1 VTAVERSIE
10 QFLYRKAELC
20 DRREW
25 DGYLALFDPACEYH
39 VPQWLTDTEHAAN
52 PKSQMS
58 YIYWKDRS
66 GLEDRIFRLRT
77 ERAAS
82 YRPPVRTLH
91 MVSNIRPVAVVNGDW
106 AVKTNWCTHLYRQ
119 GKADMLFG
127 WSDYLLSPGEADWT
141 IRRKHA
147 VILNDVINLALDF
160 YHL

>member
-1 VTAVERSIE
+1 MSGAERAIE
-10 QFLYRKAELC
+10 QFLYRKAQLC
-20 DRREW
+20 DRRDW

-39 VPQWLTDTEHAAN
+39 VPQWLTDTEHATD
-52 PKSQMS
+52 PKTQMS
-58 YIYWKDRS
+58 YIYWEDRG

-91 MVSNIRPVAVVNGDW
+91 IVSNIQPSETANGDW
-106 AVKTNWCTHLYRQ
+106 AVKANWCTHSYRQ

-127 WSDYLLSPGEADWT
+127 WADYLLSPAETGWRV
-141 IRRKHA
+141 RRKHV

-160 YHL
+160 NHL